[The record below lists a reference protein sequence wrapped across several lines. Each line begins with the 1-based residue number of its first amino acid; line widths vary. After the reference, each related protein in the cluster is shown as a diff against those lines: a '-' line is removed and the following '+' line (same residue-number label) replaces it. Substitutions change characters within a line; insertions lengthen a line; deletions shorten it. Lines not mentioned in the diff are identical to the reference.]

1 MRPLP
6 ESARIQIPSAI
17 AADLLRAAESL
28 PRYENQ
34 DFYSFTLQAEVHAA
48 IRDSAPGS
56 WSEVVGPIH
65 ERLARRPRCA
75 LVSGLRFD
83 AGNRLFV
90 ALNRELGDLVA
101 RPYQKPRAQLV
112 HYIQPS
118 TDIAA
123 NAGQGFETERLH
135 TDAADWHEPVR
146 WLSMVC
152 VRPDRNGGGTSR
164 FLEMEALVEEAA
176 ERMDASLLASLE
188 TCPVPWQVAPYL
200 GGGVV
205 WDPVLGNGLLRWR
218 RYTVDAAVREH
229 GLALDASLVEALDA
243 FGDVVESAASEAH
256 FFMEANDL
264 LLMDNRRALHARTP
278 LVVGPEASD
287 RLMIRSW
294 VSHGMQDPGPALC

>member
-1 MRPLP
+1 MNPLP
-6 ESARIQIPSAI
+6 ESARIRIPSAV

-28 PRYENQ
+28 PRYENR

-48 IRDSAPGS
+48 IRDGAPAS

-65 ERLARRPRCA
+65 ERLSRRPRCA

-83 AGNRLFV
+83 EDNRLFV
-90 ALNRELGDLVA
+90 ALSRELGDLVA

-112 HYIQPS
+112 HYIQPA

-123 NAGQGFETERLH
+123 NVGSGFESERLH

-152 VRPDRNGGGTSR
+152 VRPDRNGGGASR
-164 FLEMEALVEEAA
+164 FLELEALVEEAA

-188 TCPVPWQVAPYL
+188 SCAVPWQVAPYL

-205 WDPVLGNGLLRWR
+205 WDPVLGNGRLRWR

-229 GLALDASLVEALDA
+229 GLELDASLVAALDA

-256 FFMEANDL
+256 FFMAPNDL
-264 LLMDNRRALHARTP
+264 LLMDNQRALHGRTP
-278 LVVGPEASD
+278 LTGGAEAAD

-294 VSHGMQDPGPALC
+294 VSHGTPDPGPAV

>member
-6 ESARIQIPSAI
+6 QSARIEVPSAV

-28 PRYENQ
+28 PHYENQ
-34 DFYSFTLQAEVHAA
+34 DFYSFARQAEVHAA
-48 IRDSAPGS
+48 IRDSVPGS
-56 WSEVVGPIH
+56 WSEVVGPIR

-83 AGNRLFV
+83 EGNRLFV

-112 HYIQPS
+112 HYIQPA

-123 NAGQGFETERLH
+123 NVGQGFESERLH

-152 VRPDRNGGGTSR
+152 IRPDRNGGGVSR
-164 FLEMEALVEEAA
+164 FLELEALVEEAA
-176 ERMDASLLASLE
+176 ERMDGALLASLE
-188 TCPVPWQVAPYL
+188 SCPVPWQVAPYL
-200 GGGVV
+200 GGGMV
-205 WDPVLGNGLLRWR
+205 WDPVLGNGRLRWR
-218 RYTVDAAVREH
+218 RYTVDAAVREN
-229 GLALDASLVEALDA
+229 GLELDAPLVAALDA
-243 FGDVVESAASEAH
+243 FGEVVESAASEVH
-256 FFMEANDL
+256 FFMQANEF
-264 LLMDNRRALHARTP
+264 LLMDNQRALHARTP
-278 LVVGPEASD
+278 LAAGEEALD

-294 VSHGMQDPGPALC
+294 VSHGLQDPGPAV

>member
-1 MRPLP
+1 MQPLP
-6 ESARIQIPSAI
+6 ESARIQIPSAV

-28 PRYENQ
+28 PHYENQ

-48 IRDSAPGS
+48 IRDSVPGS
-56 WSEVVGPIH
+56 WSEVVGPIR

-83 AGNRLFV
+83 EDNRLFV
-90 ALNRELGDLVA
+90 ALNREFGDLVA

-112 HYIQPS
+112 HYIQPA

-123 NAGQGFETERLH
+123 NVGKGFESERLH

-152 VRPDRNGGGTSR
+152 VRPDRNGGGVSR
-164 FLEMEALVEEAA
+164 FLELEALVEEAA
-176 ERMDASLLASLE
+176 ERMDGALLASLE

-205 WDPVLGNGLLRWR
+205 WDPVLGNGRLRWR
-218 RYTVDAAVREH
+218 RYTVDAAVREND
-229 GLALDASLVEALDA
+229 LQLDAPLVEALDA
-243 FGDVVESAASEAH
+243 FGEVVESAASEVH
-256 FFMEANDL
+256 FLMQENEL
-264 LLMDNRRALHARTP
+264 LLMDNQRALHGRTP
-278 LVVGPEASD
+278 LAAGAEALD

-294 VSHGMQDPGPALC
+294 VSHGLQDPGPAV

>member
-1 MRPLP
+1 MQPLP
-6 ESARIQIPSAI
+6 ESARIQVPSDVAE
-17 AADLLRAAESL
+17 DLLRAAESL

-48 IRDSAPGS
+48 IRDGAPAS

-83 AGNRLFV
+83 EGNRLFV

-118 TDIAA
+118 TDITA
-123 NAGQGFETERLH
+123 NVGKGFESERLH

-152 VRPDRNGGGTSR
+152 VRPDRNGGGVSR
-164 FLEMEALVEEAA
+164 FLELEALREEAA
-176 ERMDASLLASLE
+176 ERMDASMVECLE
-188 TCPVPWQVAPYL
+188 TCPVPWQLAPYL

-205 WDPVLGNGLLRWR
+205 WDPVLGNGRLRWR
-218 RYTVDAAVREH
+218 RYTVDAAVREND
-229 GLALDASLVEALDA
+229 LELDASLVEALDA
-243 FGDVVESAASEAH
+243 FSEVVESAASEVH
-256 FFMEANDL
+256 FLMRANEF
-264 LLMDNRRALHARTP
+264 LLMDNQRALHARTP
-278 LVVGPEASD
+278 LAVGAEASD

-294 VSHGMQDPGPALC
+294 VSHGTQDPGPAV

>member
-1 MRPLP
+1 MNPLP
-6 ESARIQIPSAI
+6 ESARIRIPSAV

-28 PRYENQ
+28 PRYENR
-34 DFYSFTLQAEVHAA
+34 DFYSFALQAEVHAA
-48 IRDSAPGS
+48 IRDGAPAS
-56 WSEVVGPIH
+56 WSEVVGAIH
-65 ERLARRPRCA
+65 ERLSQRPRCA

-83 AGNRLFV
+83 DDNRLFV
-90 ALNRELGDLVA
+90 ALSRELGDLVA

-112 HYIQPS
+112 HYIQPA

-123 NAGQGFETERLH
+123 NVGPGFESERLH

-152 VRPDRNGGGTSR
+152 VRPDRNGGGASR
-164 FLEMEALVEEAA
+164 FLELEALVEEAA

-188 TCPVPWQVAPYL
+188 SCAVPWQVAPYL

-205 WDPVLGNGLLRWR
+205 WDPVLGNGRLRWR
-218 RYTVDAAVREH
+218 RYTVDAAVREN
-229 GLALDASLVEALDA
+229 GLELDASLVAALDA

-256 FFMEANDL
+256 FFMAPNDL
-264 LLMDNRRALHARTP
+264 LLMDNQRALHGRTP
-278 LVVGPEASD
+278 LTVGAEAAD

-294 VSHGMQDPGPALC
+294 VSHGTPDPGPAV

>member
-1 MRPLP
+1 MQPLP
-6 ESARIQIPSAI
+6 ESARIQVPSAV

-28 PRYENQ
+28 PHYENQ

-48 IRDSAPGS
+48 IRDSVRGS
-56 WSEVVGPIH
+56 WSEVVGPIR

-90 ALNRELGDLVA
+90 ALNREFGDLVA

-123 NAGQGFETERLH
+123 NVGKGFESERLH

-152 VRPDRNGGGTSR
+152 VRPDRHGGGTSR

-205 WDPVLGNGLLRWR
+205 WDPVLGNGRLRWR
-218 RYTVDAAVREH
+218 RYTVDAAVREN
-229 GLALDASLVEALDA
+229 GLTLDASLVEALDA
-243 FGDVVESAASEAH
+243 FGDVVESAAAEVH
-256 FFMEANDL
+256 FLMAANDL
-264 LLMDNRRALHARTP
+264 LLMDNLRALHARTP
-278 LVVGPEASD
+278 LAVGAEASD

-294 VSHGMQDPGPALC
+294 VSHGAEDPGPAV